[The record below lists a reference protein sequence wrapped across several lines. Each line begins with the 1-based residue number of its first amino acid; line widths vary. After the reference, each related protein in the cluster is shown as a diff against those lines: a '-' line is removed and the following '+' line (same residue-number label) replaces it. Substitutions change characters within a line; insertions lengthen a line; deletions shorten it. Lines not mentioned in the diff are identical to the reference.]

1 MFCKN
6 CGKQLG
12 DNARFCDGC
21 GSPTQGAAN
30 QYNQQGQPRPSG
42 NSQENTVVN
51 VLAYLGIL
59 FFLPLVVT
67 PESRS
72 GRFHANQGLI
82 LLILSILGSIA
93 LSIVTALFAA
103 ISLWLIFIPTLLSSV
118 FGLGILALVIIGM
131 INAGKG
137 EEKPLPL
144 VGGFT
149 IIK

>member
-6 CGKQLG
+6 CGKQLS

-21 GSPTQGAAN
+21 GSPTQGTGN
-30 QYNQQGQPRPSG
+30 SVNQQGQSRPS
-42 NSQENTVVN
+42 NNTQENTVVN

-59 FFLPLVVT
+59 FFLPLVAC
-67 PESRS
+67 PESKS

-82 LLILSILGSIA
+82 LLIVSILGSIA

-103 ISLWLIFIPTLLSSV
+103 ISLWLVFIPTLLSSI

-144 VGGFT
+144 IGSIT

>member
-1 MFCKN
+1 M
-6 CGKQLG
+6 
-12 DNARFCDGC
+12 
-21 GSPTQGAAN
+21 
-30 QYNQQGQPRPSG
+30 
-42 NSQENTVVN
+42 
-51 VLAYLGIL
+51 GIL